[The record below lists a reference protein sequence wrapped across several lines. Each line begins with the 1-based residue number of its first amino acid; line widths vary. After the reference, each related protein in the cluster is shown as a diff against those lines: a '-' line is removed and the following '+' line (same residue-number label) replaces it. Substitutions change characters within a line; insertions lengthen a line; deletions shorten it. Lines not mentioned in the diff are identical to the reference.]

1 MYYENVLSK
10 INKFMFIVLISR
22 GVPSKRDPQWGCF
35 EKDQA
40 EALVAI
46 GHKVVVI
53 SVDSR
58 FRMYWRKLGISHC
71 RLNGVD
77 YYDCFLLP
85 GLITRRLF
93 GKRVN
98 FYLKR
103 MQIKRLFDRVIK
115 EHGRPDILYSHYLTN
130 SYVALSLKRV
140 YNLPLVAIE
149 HWSQLNKETLSDYAA
164 WLGEATYHDCDVVIS
179 VSESLKMRLFQHF
192 QIDSLVVHNMVG
204 TEFCESYSKDS
215 VDGKVRFVTTGSLIH
230 RKGYDLLISA
240 FDQLKLPLDKW
251 ELTIIGEGEE
261 RVNLERQIGQTGLK
275 DNIHLVG
282 RKNKED
288 IVELLSQSDVFVL
301 ASRFETFGVVYIEAM
316 MMGLPVIATICGGPE
331 EFIQHTDGILV
342 PTDDVESLSLAIRK
356 MYEDCGLYDR
366 EKIAT
371 DARARFSPNV
381 IASQLTNVFQKVIEN
396 RK

>member
-1 MYYENVLSK
+1 
-10 INKFMFIVLISR
+10 MFIVLISR

-40 EALVAI
+40 EALVAV

-93 GKRVN
+93 GKKVN

-149 HWSQLNKETLSDYAA
+149 HWSQLNKDVLSDYVV
-164 WLGEATYHDCDVVIS
+164 WLGQSTYSKCDAIIS
-179 VSESLKMRLFQHF
+179 VSESLRQRLLQHF
-192 QIDSLVVHNMVG
+192 QTNSIVIHNMVG
-204 TEFCESYSKDS
+204 AEFCGRYSKS
-215 VDGKVRFVTTGSLIH
+215 SSDGKVRFVSTGSLLYG
-230 RKGYDLLISA
+230 KGYDLLIAA
-240 FDQLKLPLDKW
+240 FDRIKLPLDKW
-251 ELTIIGEGEE
+251 ELTIMGEGGE
-261 RVNLERQIGQTGLK
+261 RVNLERQIDQARLK
-275 DNIHLVG
+275 NNVHLLGKKGKTEICTVLC
-282 RKNKED
+282 N
-288 IVELLSQSDVFVL
+288 SDVFVL
-301 ASRFETFGVVYIEAM
+301 PSRAENFSVAVLEALCV
-316 MMGLPVIATICGGPE
+316 GLPVVASICGGIRECINVSNGLLFPVDD
-331 EFIQHTDGILV
+331 IDSLV
-342 PTDDVESLSLAIRK
+342 GVIK
-356 MYEDCGLYDR
+356 KIYECHNRYDR

-371 DARARFSPNV
+371 DSRARFSPNV
-381 IASQLTNVFQKVIEN
+381 IAAQLTNVFQDVMYK
-396 RK
+396 

>member
-1 MYYENVLSK
+1 
-10 INKFMFIVLISR
+10 MFIVLISR

-40 EALVAI
+40 EALVAV

-149 HWSQLNKETLSDYAA
+149 HWSQLNKDVLSDYVV
-164 WLGEATYHDCDVVIS
+164 WLGQSTYSKCDAIIS
-179 VSESLKMRLFQHF
+179 VSESLRQRLLQHF
-192 QIDSLVVHNMVG
+192 QTNSIVIHNMVG
-204 TEFCESYSKDS
+204 AEFCGRYSKS
-215 VDGKVRFVTTGSLIH
+215 SSDGKVRFVSTGSLLYG
-230 RKGYDLLISA
+230 KGYDLLIAA
-240 FDQLKLPLDKW
+240 FDRIKLPLDKW
-251 ELTIIGEGEE
+251 ELTIMGEGGE
-261 RVNLERQIGQTGLK
+261 RVNLERQIDQARLK
-275 DNIHLVG
+275 NNVHLLGKKGKTEICTVLC
-282 RKNKED
+282 N
-288 IVELLSQSDVFVL
+288 SDVFVL
-301 ASRFETFGVVYIEAM
+301 PSRAENFSVAVLEALCV
-316 MMGLPVIATICGGPE
+316 GLPVVASICGGIRECINVSNGLLFPVDD
-331 EFIQHTDGILV
+331 IDSLV
-342 PTDDVESLSLAIRK
+342 GVIK
-356 MYEDCGLYDR
+356 KIYECHNRYDR

-371 DARARFSPNV
+371 DSRARFSPNV
-381 IASQLTNVFQKVIEN
+381 IAAQLTNVFQDVMYK
-396 RK
+396 